1 MSSCSTSGNS
11 RPSTGKELS
20 VYPGGRLN
28 KVGHIDIMRS
38 CHTLEGS
45 DETRFCSVSSTALIS
60 DVSLW
65 GVGESMLGGK
75 FGRYGGYFS
84 IA

>member
-1 MSSCSTSGNS
+1 M
-11 RPSTGKELS
+11 
-20 VYPGGRLN
+20 N

-38 CHTLEGS
+38 CHTLKGS

-65 GVGESMLGGK
+65 EVGGGGQRWGQNWGVGGSTLGGK
-75 FGRYGGYFS
+75 FGGTGGTS
-84 IA
+84 VLHDQAIEDN